1 MKKIYSQLN
10 TIFLII
16 LLIANSCTYNEKEED
31 EKKELLI
38 YCGITMIRPMTEIKE
53 IIEEQENCSIEITK
67 GGSGNLLKAIETS
80 GVGDIYF
87 PGSENYISTAY
98 SKGLIR
104 DTATVGRN
112 RLVMMVQKGNP
123 LNISSDLNNLSN
135 KDYYIVIGNPNSGS
149 VGKATKKALQQKG
162 VFEQVEQN
170 TIRFTTDSKDLN
182 LALISKEADLVVNW
196 YAPYT
201 WDNNADYIDIIEIDE
216 KYAQNK
222 KLILAVL
229 SCSQHTD
236 IGRKILELA
245 KSDRGKAIFK
255 KHGFN

>member
-1 MKKIYSQLN
+1 MKKIFSQIN
-10 TIFLII
+10 IVFLFI
-16 LLIANSCTYNEKEED
+16 LLVANSCNYTESEE

-98 SKGLIR
+98 SKGLIM

-123 LNISSDLNNLSN
+123 LKISSDLNNLTN
-135 KDYYIVIGNPNSGS
+135 KEYYIVIGNPNSGS

-162 VFEQVEQN
+162 VFEEVEQN

-201 WDNNADYIDIIEIDE
+201 WDNNADHIDIIEIDE

-229 SCSQHTD
+229 SCSKYPEL
-236 IGRKILELA
+236 GRKILKLA